1 MTLDPSTCA
10 PFFHTH
16 KNATKLISTVQLSHR
31 HVFNEES
38 HDGAI
43 QTVNG
48 HHHQDDRLGKW
59 PHLDISFTSA
69 YMIIIIKVRYYIT
82 FPTPQKNFFLPPL
95 VVVRGG
101 GKFIILFFFS
111 GVMQ

>member
-1 MTLDPSTCA
+1 M
-10 PFFHTH
+10 
-16 KNATKLISTVQLSHR
+16 QLSHR

-82 FPTPQKNFFLPPL
+82 FPTPQKNLFLPPL
-95 VVVRGG
+95 VVVRGEIHHSL
-101 GKFIILFFFS
+101 FLLRRDAIIHLWL
-111 GVMQ
+111 